1 MTDRFSFICTKCWNV
16 DDATVKIDFKNKD
29 IGKHYF
35 KELIVN
41 YTCPKC
47 KILTHHIYTDR
58 KIAKSVALMNR
69 LGYVT
74 NNSCEGHFK
83 FKYDHHKLGIAGGT
97 TCPYISFSCKKNF
110 LTEELAKDILKAG
123 FNVFMVKDK
132 ARNISGL
139 GEFQD
144 NKKIKMF
151 PYPDEDEIFYIINNY
166 TEISFY
172 YNWDAFVKDNPDLT
186 PKEAEV
192 KARRFLN
199 KLYRRLENYLTK
211 HIDNKEKTND
221 QTIQT
226 I

>member
-83 FKYDHHKLGIAGGT
+83 FKYDHHKLGIAGGII
-97 TCPYISFSCKKNF
+97 CPYISFRCKKNF
-110 LTEELAKDILKAG
+110 LTKELVKDILKAG
-123 FNVFMVKDK
+123 FNDIIVKD
-132 ARNISGL
+132 
-139 GEFQD
+139 
-144 NKKIKMF
+144 
-151 PYPDEDEIFYIINNY
+151 NNY
-166 TEISFY
+166 KFGTRLFEFPTEKDFNEIISYNDIAIY

>member
-1 MTDRFSFICTKCWNV
+1 MVNKFSFICTKCWNV
-16 DDATVKIDFKNKD
+16 DDATVKVDFKNKD
-29 IGKHYF
+29 IDKHYF

-47 KILTHHIYTDR
+47 RILTHHIYTDR
-58 KIAKSVALMNR
+58 KIAKSVALMNK

-110 LTEELAKDILKAG
+110 LTEELVKDILKAG
-123 FNVFMVKDK
+123 FNVFSVKDK
-132 ARNISGL
+132 DS
-139 GEFQD
+139 
-144 NKKIKMF
+144 KKIKMF
-151 PYPDEDEIFYIINNY
+151 PYPNDDEIFYIINNY

-172 YNWDAFVKDNPDLT
+172 YDWEVFVGENPDLT

-199 KLYRRLENYLTK
+199 RMYRRLENYLTK
-211 HIDNKEKTND
+211 HIDNKEKK
-221 QTIQT
+221 
-226 I
+226 